1 MFKIKPIHFQLLCY
15 LPTFVNNCGFKI
27 NHLCTMIRSN
37 QQSLKE
43 VIDELIKA
51 YRLRE
56 GLNEVRL
63 RQSWEE
69 LMGTVI
75 ASKTIS
81 VDLKEKQLSIRLKS
95 AVLRQEL
102 SYKRDEI
109 KKALNE
115 ALEMELIEEVI
126 FC

>member
-1 MFKIKPIHFQLLCY
+1 
-15 LPTFVNNCGFKI
+15 
-27 NHLCTMIRSN
+27 MIRSN

>member
-1 MFKIKPIHFQLLCY
+1 
-15 LPTFVNNCGFKI
+15 
-27 NHLCTMIRSN
+27 MIRSN

-43 VIDELIKA
+43 VIDELIQA

-69 LMGTVI
+69 LMGSVI

-115 ALEMELIEEVI
+115 ALELDLIEEVI